1 MQSSML
7 KNRIIGTIIS
17 FLAAAVP
24 VAAQLS
30 LTPAPQV
37 FSKITSGFPGAAVG
51 DEAVGTAVA
60 TGDFNSDGFND
71 LAVGV
76 PGEDI
81 GAIQS
86 AGVVYVLYGAASG
99 LSTNNIQ
106 TWAQNS
112 PGIEDQAEEG
122 DQFGRTLAAGD
133 FNGDGFDDL
142 AIGVDME
149 NVGTESD
156 AGAVHVLYGAPGGL
170 TATGSQLWSQESSGI
185 DGVGEAGDQFGFSLT
200 AGDFN
205 GDGFDDLAV
214 GVAGENN
221 GSTENSGA
229 VNVIYGTSSGLASAG
244 NQLWQQSS
252 TGIEGDVEELDFFG
266 FSLAAGDFNN
276 DGFQDLAVGAP
287 GQDVG
292 GDNMAGAVHVISGSS
307 GGLTG
312 EGSQYY
318 TQDTSGITEVSDPND
333 NFGYSL
339 AAGDFNGDG
348 FDDLAISVRGEEIGS
363 AAAAGA
369 LHVLFGSSGGVSAA
383 GDQFWSLD
391 STGVPG
397 IATAQDRLG
406 TVLAAHDFD
415 NDGFDDLVAGTPEG
429 DVGDI
434 QNAGFL
440 LVLYGRPAGLASTG
454 SQLWTTDDL
463 GATSN
468 TGDFY
473 GSSVAV
479 ADFNGDG
486 FADVAA
492 GSPGDD
498 ILAEENAGS
507 VTVIYGNRPPAAADD
522 LQRMLRGLRQQNGRL
537 GGLEEQLP

>member
-1 MQSSML
+1 MATL
-7 KNRIIGTIIS
+7 
-17 FLAAAVP
+17 LVAAVP
-24 VAAQLS
+24 VPAQLS
-30 LTPAPQV
+30 LTPSPQV

-51 DEAVGTAVA
+51 DEALGAAVA
-60 TGDFNSDGFND
+60 SGDFNNVGFSD

-76 PGEDI
+76 PGESV

-86 AGVVYVLYGAASG
+86 AGVVYVLFGTADG

-122 DQFGRTLAAGD
+122 DQFGRTLAVGD

-142 AIGVDME
+142 VIGVDLE
-149 NVGTESD
+149 NVGTEND

-185 DGVGEAGDQFGFSLT
+185 DGVGEAGDQFGFSLVT
-200 AGDFN
+200 GDFN
-205 GDGFDDLAV
+205 GDGFDDLGVA
-214 GVAGENN
+214 VAGENS

-229 VNVIYGTSSGLASAG
+229 VNVIYGTPNGLASIQ

-252 TGIEGDVEELDFFG
+252 AGIEGDVEESDFFG

-276 DGFQDLAVGAP
+276 DGFEDLAISAP

-292 GDNMAGAVHVISGSS
+292 GDNAAGAVHVIFGSGNR
-307 GGLTG
+307 LTS
-312 EGSQYY
+312 EGSQYF

-333 NFGYSL
+333 NFGYGL
-339 AAGDFNGDG
+339 AAGDFDGDG
-348 FDDLAISVRGEEIGS
+348 FSDLAISVRGEDIDA

-369 LHVLFGSSGGVSAA
+369 IHVLFGSSGGITTAN
-383 GDQFWSLD
+383 DQFWSLN
-391 STGVPG
+391 STNVPG

-406 TVLAAHDFD
+406 AVLAAHDFD
-415 NDGFDDLVAGTPEG
+415 NDGFDDLVAGTPDG

-440 LVLYGRPAGLASTG
+440 LVLYGRPEGPVSAG

-463 GATSN
+463 GSTSN
-468 TGDFY
+468 AGDFY
-473 GSSVAV
+473 GLSVAV
-479 ADFNGDG
+479 GDFNRDG

-537 GGLEEQLP
+537 GVLEEQLP